1 MRDSKG
7 IIYFKWKRILPTVS
21 GSISRKKF
29 GMEFHFLTIQKDTFV
44 PIVNVGEKRKTDIH
58 TYIVHTRMRYSCKNL
73 VKETFF
79 LLPCTLFEFKTH
91 TNVSITLLLTA

>member
-1 MRDSKG
+1 MIVCFVFFLRQTEREIDRERVRDSKG

-79 LLPCTLFEFKTH
+79 F
-91 TNVSITLLLTA
+91 